1 MNGILS
7 DKGAG
12 HCKNQ
17 KEEHSTQSDPQC
29 KGPKAGK
36 RLVGM
41 RAQDASYGCI
51 EEAGLVP

>member
-12 HCKNQ
+12 HCKNR